1 MTVKNLSNQKG
12 FNRVHERQRAILEAL
27 PAAGD
32 CKLLSNG
39 ELVQDTATTGAVLD
53 ALGLPRTPAN
63 YASVSRS
70 LDRLAQRGLVA
81 VYRPAL
87 CRQGR
92 GYLYARA
99 CSPC

>member
-1 MTVKNLSNQKG
+1 MSENGNR
-12 FNRVHERQRAILEAL
+12 FNRVNERQRAILDAL

-32 CKLLSNG
+32 CKPLPNG

-53 ALGLPRTPAN
+53 ALCLPRTPAN

-70 LDRLAQRGLVA
+70 LDRLARRGLVDA
-81 VYRPAL
+81 WRPGL
-87 CRQGR
+87 RRQGR

-99 CSPC
+99 RP